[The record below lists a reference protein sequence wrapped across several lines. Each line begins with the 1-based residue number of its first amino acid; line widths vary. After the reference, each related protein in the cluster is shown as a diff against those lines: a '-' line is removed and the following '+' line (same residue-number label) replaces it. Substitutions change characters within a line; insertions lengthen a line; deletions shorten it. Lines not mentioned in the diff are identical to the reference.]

1 MRSDSFG
8 NSIFQETDLVELIYK
23 NKLELLDQ
31 ILLDDSEEIQKFK
44 NLSELN
50 LKIVDKDLY
59 SVSKEEFDNA
69 CQQDWFMPAEYQN
82 FDIETW
88 LFSQCANDTELAR
101 VNEEL
106 IAFRE
111 KNMSNVLRLLKY
123 LVDTLRQNNIL
134 WGVGRGS
141 SVASYVLYKIGV
153 HKIDSIKYQ
162 LDWREFLR

>member
-50 LKIVDKDLY
+50 LKIVDKNLY
-59 SVSKEEFDNA
+59 SVSKEEFDNI

-82 FDIETW
+82 LDIETW
-88 LFSQCANDTELAR
+88 LISQCANDTELAR
-101 VNEEL
+101 VNEE
-106 IAFRE
+106 IVAFRE
-111 KNMSNVLRLLKY
+111 KNMFNVLRLLKY